1 MAVTVT
7 RIDGRLAAEWPGA
20 SAYYVDLVPELGPLV
35 ITCPLCRRE
44 TVRDLVEGE
53 SFEIRHRRRCWLART
68 LRRLVAQ
75 YPERVGKAPGTLMF
89 QRGGTAVVVRDSM
102 PLQGDELGCR
112 G

>member
-1 MAVTVT
+1 MAVTIT
-7 RIDGRLAAEWPGA
+7 RIDGDLAAEWPGA
-20 SAYYVDLVPELGPLV
+20 SAFILGFVPERGRLV
-35 ITCPLCRRE
+35 ITCPVCQTR

-68 LRRLVAQ
+68 LRRLVTQ
-75 YPERVGKAPGTLMF
+75 YAERVGKAPGKIMF
-89 QRGGTAVVVRDSM
+89 QRGGTSLVVRDSM